1 MGTELARANSVLDR
15 ILSSYGFSTQ
25 KELSER
31 LDIARNSISG
41 WLQRDS
47 IPSSVIVRCNLDTGA
62 DVNWLLNGQLENA
75 SSGGAQDMNTIQNN
89 KFEGQTRF
97 KDVLASGGKAV
108 LERMLQAYGFTMQK
122 ELGDLMGLSSGTIS
136 TWIRR
141 EYFPGDAVV
150 ACALDTGASLRWL
163 ATGEGNMYPQSANQN
178 ADIEKEQIETIE
190 VKSQKLL
197 DGILIET
204 GMARID
210 KNIFKMVN
218 PNDVCITDSN
228 STYLVDFTN
237 TTLGDGVRLIDI
249 DGFKTF
255 YLVTRKPGNRLI
267 LRNSNNSN
275 ASDIECDAN
284 SVKSV
289 GSIKHTIIH
298 NVR

>member
-75 SSGGAQDMNTIQNN
+75 SSVGGQEAHVTQNN

-97 KDVLASGGKAV
+97 KDVLASGGKPV

-163 ATGEGNMYPQSANQN
+163 ATGEGSMYPKSAYQN
-178 ADIEKEQIETIE
+178 ADLEKELTDTIE
-190 VKSQKLL
+190 VKSQKII
-197 DGILIET
+197 DGILIDT
-204 GMARID
+204 GITKID

-218 PNDVCITDSN
+218 PDDVCITDNN

-255 YLVTRKPGNRLI
+255 YLVTRKPGNKLI
-267 LRNSNNSN
+267 LRNSNFSN
-275 ASDIECDAN
+275 ATDIECDAN

>member
-62 DVNWLLNGQLENA
+62 DVNWLLNGQLEN
-75 SSGGAQDMNTIQNN
+75 SSSVGGQEMHIAQNN
-89 KFEGQTRF
+89 KFEGPTFF

-150 ACALDTGASLRWL
+150 ACALDTGVSLRWL
-163 ATGEGNMYPQSANQN
+163 ATGEGNMYTQSTNQN
-178 ADIEKEQIETIE
+178 ADIEKEQTKTIE

-204 GMARID
+204 GITRID

-218 PNDVCITDSN
+218 PDDVCITDSN

-255 YLVTRKPGNRLI
+255 YLVTRKPGNRLM